1 MTHRLTITLAVCC
14 CAAIIACGEQSAR
27 RADAPA
33 TTIDTVGDTIRV
45 RIGPGAAPVLRL
57 EPEVRIGTVDGDAAY
72 ELGRVSAIV
81 EGPAGGIY
89 IWDDRLSELRL
100 YDSAGVFVRTL
111 GRKGQGPGEYV
122 DAAGI
127 ASMPNDGVALWDP
140 QTGRFTVFEPDGA
153 VRTTWRWE
161 SSMIFAPH
169 RLSTDTA
176 SNIYVPTL
184 VPSRNASRA
193 FPFEFAYT
201 RVRPDGGIVD
211 TLLLPRQEETP
222 MLRAHNGP
230 TSTGEPL
237 PFFDQDGPILTPW
250 GTIGRTYAG
259 RYTIDIP
266 QSSGRMLRIERD
278 IDAVPVGD
286 EERRD
291 LAEKITREMR
301 RVDPTWRW
309 SGPEIPRTKPLIR
322 GVVIERDGSLWAVR
336 SVPAVRQPPSDTTPG
351 APDQWVEP
359 SVYDLFSATGR
370 LIGEVTFPPSTT
382 PHLRLGDRVW
392 AVQRDSLDVPTI
404 VRFRVRD
411 R

>member
-1 MTHRLTITLAVCC
+1 MMPRATSVLIGCCFAAVV
-14 CAAIIACGEQSAR
+14 ACGDGSAR
-27 RADAPA
+27 RDPAPA
-33 TTIDTVGDTIRV
+33 TTIDTIGDTIRV
-45 RIGPGAAPVLRL
+45 RTGPGAARQLRL
-57 EPEVRIGTVDGDAAY
+57 EPEVRIGTADGDAAY
-72 ELGRVSAIV
+72 LLGHVSAIV

-127 ASMPNDGVALWDP
+127 ASTPRGGVALWDP
-140 QTGRFTVFEPDGA
+140 QTGRFTVFEADGT
-153 VRTTWRWE
+153 VRTSWRWA

-169 RLSTDTA
+169 RLSTDAA

-184 VPSRNASRA
+184 LPSRNASGQ
-193 FPFEFAYT
+193 FPFDFAYT

-211 TLLLPRQEETP
+211 TVLLPAQEETP

-237 PFFDQDGPILTPW
+237 PFVDRDGPLLTPW
-250 GTIGRTYAG
+250 GTLGRTYAG

-266 QSSGRMLRIERD
+266 QPSGRMLRIERE
-278 IDAVPVGD
+278 IETVPVGD

-291 LAEKITREMR
+291 LAEAITREMR
-301 RVDPTWRW
+301 KVDPTWRW
-309 SGPEIPRTKPLIR
+309 SGPEIPRTKPMIR
-322 GVVIERDGSLWAVR
+322 GVVIERDGGLRVAR
-336 SVPAVRQPPSDTTPG
+336 SMPAVRQPPSDTTPG
-351 APDQWVEP
+351 APDKWVEP
-359 SVYDLFSATGR
+359 STYDIFAPTGH

-382 PHLRLGDRVW
+382 PHLGLGDRVW
-392 AVQRDSLDVPTI
+392 AVQHDSLDVPTI